1 LTAGALGGEIGAK
14 ASRFLERGL
23 MERLLIYDTTLR
35 DGAQT
40 EGIWF
45 SLEDKIAIALKLD
58 ELGIDY
64 IEGGFPGSNPKDAEF
79 FKAIRS
85 RTLRHARIA
94 AFGMTRRSGSK
105 AASDPGIKALIE
117 SGAPVITI
125 VGKSWDLHVREVLK
139 TSRAENITMI
149 SETIKFLKS
158 KKKTVFFDAEHFF
171 DGYIGN
177 PTFALETLK
186 AAEAAGADQ
195 IILCDT
201 NGGRLPEEIA
211 KITKI
216 ALASVSVPV
225 GIHAHNDSDLAVAN
239 TIAAVEAGA
248 LQVQGTLNG
257 YGERCGNA
265 RLSSVMAVLALKMK
279 RKFAAAEN
287 LRKLTE
293 ISRFV
298 DEVANLN
305 PEGTKAFVGPSAFAH
320 KGGMHVDA
328 VRKNP
333 RTYEH
338 IKPEVVGNERRILVS
353 ELSGASNVLA
363 KTLKYNIA
371 HDRTTMRKIVNE
383 VARLENEGYQF
394 EAAEASFDLL
404 VRKILGRHK
413 RFFNLKGFRV
423 MVEKDREGNPVTE
436 ATIKVEVEGKEEHT
450 AAEGDGPV
458 NALDNALRKALEK
471 FYPSLRDVHLVDYKV
486 RIVNPRAGTAAKVR
500 VVIQSR
506 DREEFWATV
515 GVSENI
521 IEASWLALV
530 DSVEFKLLKD
540 EERGSG

>member
-1 LTAGALGGEIGAK
+1 
-14 ASRFLERGL
+14 

-45 SLEDKIAIALKLD
+45 SLEDKIAITLKLD

>member
-1 LTAGALGGEIGAK
+1 
-14 ASRFLERGL
+14 